1 MVDLHAT
8 VVALRRLRRG
18 DVYHVVGG
26 QRGQERGVGGGRRRV
41 AGGARHRD
49 VRVWRRELLQRLMV
63 MQVVLLLLLL
73 MVLLLLLPPRR
84 RVERLRP
91 AADAARAVGRA
102 EYGVDSVAVPEA
114 VDVRE
119 REGLGGVG
127 GVATPAQRLERLPQE
142 RIQPEAQSCIKRV
155 MFDLRN

>member
-1 MVDLHAT
+1 MISSLHLDRSQPLLPLCTTYSHGHERRPVGRRVVDLHAT

-63 MQVVLLLLLL
+63 MQVLLLLLLL

-119 REGLGGVG
+119 
-127 GVATPAQRLERLPQE
+127 
-142 RIQPEAQSCIKRV
+142 
-155 MFDLRN
+155 